1 MKKLL
6 LLLSLT
12 ILLFSCE
19 DNTETIIEEEC
30 EVCWEFIEVVEEVIQ
45 YSNPTADK
53 DIIYTVTGENTC
65 TGEQKTG
72 VLVMRNYGDYLTYV
86 GQVMCDGLF
95 EERYIFE

>member
-30 EVCWEFIEVVEEVIQ
+30 EVCWEFIEVVKEVRQ
-45 YSNPTADK
+45 HNNPNQDK

-72 VLVMRNYGDYLTYV
+72 VLVKRNYDDWLTYV
-86 GQVMCDGLF
+86 GQVMCEGLF
-95 EERYIFE
+95 EERYTFE